1 MSSERKSIWEK
12 IKIFF
17 RNIFKKE
24 KIEALP
30 EPDSELQLDQKQN
43 EEIEVQHETESQE
56 SNRSKEEFIEL
67 YKKIKDD
74 QVDIKTL
81 TKEDLIMFIKL
92 GNEELKFLDKKIE
105 NEKNELKIYKQ
116 EIDVYQKETE
126 KTA

>member
-74 QVDIKTL
+74 QVDIKSL